1 MGENALGG
9 GGMSPADMAAVMN
22 NGYGDGWGGNCWWI
36 VILFLAMMWGGNGWG
51 NNGFQN
57 AIGYENLAT
66 SNEVQRGF
74 DNQNSMA
81 NEREILATVNQNSL
95 QGMQNANQN
104 TQYLM
109 GMFNDKYNELQRD
122 VYGISM
128 AQQAA
133 ISNQQQCC
141 CETKMLISE
150 TAANQRYES
159 AMQNNAAIQVAREE
173 GAATRAMI
181 QQYRYDDLM
190 RDYNK
195 LDQRLNTQEL
205 RSDIAAATANVVRY
219 PNGFVYNAGPSP
231 FCTCGNN
238 WNGCCAA

>member
-1 MGENALGG
+1 
-9 GGMSPADMAAVMN
+9 
-22 NGYGDGWGGNCWWI
+22 
-36 VILFLAMMWGGNGWG
+36 
-51 NNGFQN
+51 
-57 AIGYENLAT
+57 
-66 SNEVQRGF
+66 
-74 DNQNSMA
+74 
-81 NEREILATVNQNSL
+81 
-95 QGMQNANQN
+95 
-104 TQYLM
+104 
-109 GMFNDKYNELQRD
+109 
-122 VYGISM
+122 
-128 AQQAA
+128 
-133 ISNQQQCC
+133 
-141 CETKMLISE
+141 MLIAE